1 MRELPG
7 TEGILFV
14 VMVKQEMCSFVSS
27 KSKEL
32 VLAYISPDCALCY
45 CSHLGFISGSL
56 CREFVCWDL
65 SYSWIHSFLRP
76 LSHRLLSCE
85 QLPDNPILCDVT
97 KCFLGACRK
106 HLQVFPGF
114 GGVFYVQKVNSKHIM
129 LQFPCPGS
137 FAKERRESLCKKF
150 TNLLQIYF
158 KIHLSTFTPWICKPE
173 IN

>member
-1 MRELPG
+1 MCILGLSHCGGFCVLKSYRCYHLVQNPYSFNHQSPIIDEQKFQYQFGPLYLILVLFRALDKHHYSALPAQLQEMRELPG
-7 TEGILFV
+7 SEGILFV

-56 CREFVCWDL
+56 CRQFVCWDL

-85 QLPDNPILCDVT
+85 
-97 KCFLGACRK
+97 
-106 HLQVFPGF
+106 
-114 GGVFYVQKVNSKHIM
+114 
-129 LQFPCPGS
+129 
-137 FAKERRESLCKKF
+137 
-150 TNLLQIYF
+150 
-158 KIHLSTFTPWICKPE
+158 
-173 IN
+173 